1 MSKIIICFFANVLSP
16 GAGKILY
23 LLKFLLIFCSATP
36 ESGRKQNAAPFR
48 RLCAILHIVMQ
59 IRQKSGI
66 HKMFIRP
73 IRLTIL
79 NSAKT
84 FFIIAHSFYFINHPI
99 PAYSTRSFFE
109 RKFFP
114 CEFLSLTSF
123 PLSCYNKNN
132 AKIRKFCPRKLNSKS
147 GGSVMQYDQ
156 Y

>member
-1 MSKIIICFFANVLSP
+1 MSKIIICFFENISFSEAK
-16 GAGKILY
+16 KILY
-23 LLKFLLIFCSATP
+23 LLKFLLIFCPATP
-36 ESGRKQNAAPFR
+36 ESDRKQNAAPFR
-48 RLCAILHIVMQ
+48 SMRAVLHIFMQ

-66 HKMFIRP
+66 HKMFIQP
-73 IRLTIL
+73 TRLTIL
-79 NSAKT
+79 NSTKT

-147 GGSVMQYDQ
+147 GGSVM
-156 Y
+156 